1 MEYPWAMVQI
11 NDGLTCVTAHKTE
24 DDAYNDIIDTCLE
37 APEWLTDLDDVI
49 DLCDDDGKAEV
60 DEGDSDT
67 LEAVAIRKLAEIRQ
81 TMSPKGFYDQYMEPR
96 LEGISAGFYMEVCPL
111 LGVEA

>member
-37 APEWLTDLDDVI
+37 APEWIGGSFDDILELCDENEVVNAETDQDQTDLAIQKLV
-49 DLCDDDGKAEV
+49 E
-60 DEGDSDT
+60 
-67 LEAVAIRKLAEIRQ
+67 IRKA
-81 TMSPKGFYDQYMEPR
+81 MSPEDFYLEWLVDR
-96 LEGISAGFYMEVCPL
+96 FEGISEGFYMEVCPL
-111 LGVEA
+111 LEVEA